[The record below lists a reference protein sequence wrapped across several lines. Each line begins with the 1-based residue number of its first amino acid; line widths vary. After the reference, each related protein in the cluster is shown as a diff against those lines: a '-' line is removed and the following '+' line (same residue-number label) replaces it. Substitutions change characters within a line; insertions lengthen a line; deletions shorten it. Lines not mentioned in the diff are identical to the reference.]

1 MSATNSETGE
11 APSTDPDEI
20 RREIEETR
28 AELGETVEA
37 LAAKADVKTRVKE
50 KQHEL
55 AEKIGEVRENFTSA
69 TPEKGRETFRS
80 AAEGVRNRPLPV
92 VFLAG
97 LVLGWVLGRR
107 K

>member
-1 MSATNSETGE
+1 MSETNMSE
-11 APSTDPDEI
+11 AQGADTEEI
-20 RREIEETR
+20 RRKIEETR

-37 LAAKADVKTRVKE
+37 LAAKADVKARVKE

-55 AEKIGEVRENFTSA
+55 AEKIGEVRENFTSVA
-69 TPEKGRETFRS
+69 PEKGRDTFRS
-80 AAEGVRNRPLPV
+80 AAEGVRNRPLPA

-97 LVLGWVLGRR
+97 LLVGWMVGRR